1 MQRTQSEITA
11 LRLPPLPGQRIPQ
24 TPARSDLDTQS
35 WGDPDYT
42 QTHIEQHTHSC
53 NGKHQSGECQ
63 RERGIPSAPGLGGDS
78 PWSAMTVR
86 DFWIFGEVVCEESRT
101 MTQCCSGS
109 AQRDFLK
116 GELRHARK
124 GPCAPLPCQQ
134 REKIEDVVCS
144 Y

>member
-1 MQRTQSEITA
+1 
-11 LRLPPLPGQRIPQ
+11 
-24 TPARSDLDTQS
+24 
-35 WGDPDYT
+35 
-42 QTHIEQHTHSC
+42 
-53 NGKHQSGECQ
+53 
-63 RERGIPSAPGLGGDS
+63 
-78 PWSAMTVR
+78 MTVR

-144 Y
+144 YRVQLGGQIRKVHSKGISRPQPGANGRADAAHSGKLGTMSAAMAVGWELDRQELSTLKQTANLAETTHYWKYSGTDQDR